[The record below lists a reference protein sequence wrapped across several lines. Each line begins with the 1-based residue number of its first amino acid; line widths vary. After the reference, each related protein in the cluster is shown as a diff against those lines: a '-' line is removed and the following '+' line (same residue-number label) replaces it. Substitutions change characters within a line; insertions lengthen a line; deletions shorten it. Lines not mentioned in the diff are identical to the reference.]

1 MKVSRF
7 STKKLER
14 VMSEFWKEND
24 ELRELLAWRSA
35 EAERPENGTFCLII
49 LKNSAWPNVIQY
61 VEGVLWNPEFI
72 THWRPIGPLPELG
85 CDNMEGESE
94 KDEYA
99 GSTEVGPPIS
109 ARVRTV
115 GSRAG
120 GLALTAAVCSLGG
133 RLGAAWGMVGGWLGD
148 GWGLWTGSARPPHPN
163 CPPESVVMYMN
174 IVKHMWANSRLSNF
188 GYDSM
193 TDEMKRAFNRVVG
206 KPIGDRNT

>member
-99 GSTEVGPPIS
+99 
-109 ARVRTV
+109 
-115 GSRAG
+115 
-120 GLALTAAVCSLGG
+120 
-133 RLGAAWGMVGGWLGD
+133 
-148 GWGLWTGSARPPHPN
+148 
-163 CPPESVVMYMN
+163 ESVVMYMN

>member
-1 MKVSRF
+1 
-7 STKKLER
+7 
-14 VMSEFWKEND
+14 MSEFWKEND

-35 EAERPENGTFCLII
+35 EAERPENGMFCLII

-72 THWRPIGPLPELG
+72 THWRPIGPLPGLG

-99 GSTEVGPPIS
+99 
-109 ARVRTV
+109 
-115 GSRAG
+115 
-120 GLALTAAVCSLGG
+120 
-133 RLGAAWGMVGGWLGD
+133 
-148 GWGLWTGSARPPHPN
+148 
-163 CPPESVVMYMN
+163 ESVVMYMN

>member
-1 MKVSRF
+1 
-7 STKKLER
+7 
-14 VMSEFWKEND
+14 MSEFWKEND

-85 CDNMEGESE
+85 CDNMDGESE

-115 GSRAG
+115 GRRAG
-120 GLALTAAVCSLGG
+120 GLALTAARVF
-133 RLGAAWGMVGGWLGD
+133 AWGPVGGWLGD
-148 GWGLWTGSARPPHPN
+148 AWEEVGGKLGPVDGLSPSPAPQLPPKRSPMAPQGAVCRP
-163 CPPESVVMYMN
+163 CQKCVCVFLTE
-174 IVKHMWANSRLSNF
+174 
-188 GYDSM
+188 D
-193 TDEMKRAFNRVVG
+193 
-206 KPIGDRNT
+206 